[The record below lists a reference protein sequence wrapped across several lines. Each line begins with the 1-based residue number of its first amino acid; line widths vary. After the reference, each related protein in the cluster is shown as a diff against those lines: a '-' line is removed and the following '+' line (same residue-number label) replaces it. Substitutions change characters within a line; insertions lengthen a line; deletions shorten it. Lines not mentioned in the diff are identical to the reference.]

1 MPNRPQPRF
10 PEPNTEY
17 FWEGCKE
24 GELRYQVND
33 ATGEVVFYPRM
44 HDPKTG
50 SRDLSWKVSKGE
62 VTIYKFSVVRQNRMP
77 NFIDLGAYSV
87 AYIDLDEGFRIMST
101 IVGVDNPTEDI
112 SIGQRVRV
120 EFEKQDEL
128 VTNVK
133 ENENNFDI
141 DFNYKSPIN
150 DKSIRWL
157 KFGITHPCGIVR
169 KLNKVI
175 EREK

>member
-10 PEPNTEY
+10 PEQNTEY

-24 GELRYQVND
+24 GELRYQVNA

-62 VTIYKFSVVRQNRMP
+62 GTIYTFSVVRQNRMP

-101 IVGVDNPTEDI
+101 IVGVDNPTKDI

-120 EFEKQDEL
+120 EFEKQDEG
-128 VTNVK
+128 
-133 ENENNFDI
+133 E
-141 DFNYKSPIN
+141 YPIPVFRP
-150 DKSIRWL
+150 I
-157 KFGITHPCGIVR
+157 
-169 KLNKVI
+169 
-175 EREK
+175 